1 MESTSHCAQCTYDGQ
16 IQFQPHC
23 KFWGR
28 SLILVTL
35 RFLALF
41 GVGMV
46 GRYTDNCTCFS
57 FQCPPWRFLY
67 GECLKHSTTE
77 RQHLLIWGQLLSW
90 CTLQCSSCTKH
101 PGEITKKRPGNF
113 KIGIRQTEMGII
125 NFSELSHF
133 FRRMKQQVSDDRTWT
148 EQLKEAF
155 FSGAHLWHAACAG
168 HSYDLM
174 LTPSTDQY
182 YHFSVEITFQIS
194 KGAWGQEKIEINLL
208 HSRLDVF

>member
-1 MESTSHCAQCTYDGQ
+1 M
-16 IQFQPHC
+16 
-23 KFWGR
+23 GR
-28 SLILVTL
+28 YNFSLIANSGEGLWSWWPSGSLLFLGLVWLDDTQITAHA
-35 RFLALF
+35 FH
-41 GVGMV
+41 
-46 GRYTDNCTCFS
+46 FS
-57 FQCPPWRFLY
+57 APPGDFLY